1 MPPASPGSGT
11 RSPGGAD
18 ASRDKGNI
26 IVHTRQIDIE
36 STHPQELISI
46 SDEVRGIVEA
56 SGLANGLC
64 TVFCPHTTGGLT
76 LNSPLDPT
84 TAQDLQEE
92 LDRLVPTRT
101 NFHHQF
107 DTPADAAAHV
117 KGALVGHS
125 VTVPVV
131 DGQLGLG
138 WSQGIFF
145 LRVRR
150 AAVAASPRLPARP
163 CLNVHGPSLRRPR
176 NRR

>member
-1 MPPASPGSGT
+1 VRIRTRVVGCSAKPGIPFADGIHFRRHILVFT
-11 RSPGGAD
+11 R
-18 ASRDKGNI
+18 
-26 IVHTRQIDIE
+26 HIDIE
-36 STHPQELISI
+36 SHQPQELIPI
-46 SDEVRGIVEA
+46 SDQVREALAA

-131 DGQLGLG
+131 DGQLDLG

-145 LRVRR
+145 CEFDGPRSRQVRV
-150 AAVAASPRLPARP
+150 
-163 CLNVHGPSLRRPR
+163 CLLGNA
-176 NRR
+176 

>member
-1 MPPASPGSGT
+1 MPPTGPGWGT
-11 RSPGGAD
+11 RSPGVSD
-18 ASRDKGNI
+18 ASRYKGNI
-26 IVHTRQIDIE
+26 VVYTRQIDLE
-36 STHPQELISI
+36 STHPQELITI

-84 TAQDLQEE
+84 TAQDLREE

-145 LRVRR
+145 CEFDGPRSRQVRV
-150 AAVAASPRLPARP
+150 
-163 CLNVHGPSLRRPR
+163 CLLGNA
-176 NRR
+176 

>member
-1 MPPASPGSGT
+1 MY
-11 RSPGGAD
+11 
-18 ASRDKGNI
+18 
-26 IVHTRQIDIE
+26 TRQINIE
-36 STHPQELISI
+36 STHSQELISI

-56 SGLANGLC
+56 NGLANGLC

-84 TAQDLQEE
+84 TAQDLREE

-101 NFHHQF
+101 NFHHQV

-131 DGQLGLG
+131 DGQLDLG

-145 LRVRR
+145 CEFDGPRSRQVRV
-150 AAVAASPRLPARP
+150 
-163 CLNVHGPSLRRPR
+163 CLLGHT
-176 NRR
+176 